1 MNYQDRTTSIT
12 ISQDQHHTTTTKQI
26 MVAPFTDLDVING
39 RGSTIQ
45 NHIGNIN
52 YRAIVSSRKR
62 EYASAKKFDK
72 IHISKEIVATVR
84 NCGGRFLEL
93 DKCTQ
98 LYYDIGDVNAWAKTS
113 QALRDTKKKRQVA
126 PRPSYTSHYYQLTN
140 MSHAQNNDVGEGA
153 DTSYS
158 KLVHILS
165 GKKRKEE
172 EDGHHT
178 TTADVVCKKKKKTKK
193 SNHSFADKD
202 EMQPSQLPSLPQL
215 IQYTDSRNREGN
227 VLQTLQIVPV

>member
-1 MNYQDRTTSIT
+1 MNYQ
-12 ISQDQHHTTTTKQI
+12 HTTTTKQYI
-26 MVAPFTDLDVING
+26 ITITDLDVING
-39 RGSTIQ
+39 RGSAIQ

-72 IHISKEIVATVR
+72 IHISKEIVATIRDV
-84 NCGGRFLEL
+84 GGRFLEL

-113 QALRDTKKKRQVA
+113 QALRDTKKKRQVV
-126 PRPSYTSHYYQLTN
+126 PCPYTSHYYQLKN
-140 MSHAQNNDVGEGA
+140 MSHAQNNVGEGA
-153 DTSYS
+153 DTSYT

-172 EDGHHT
+172 EDVHHT
-178 TTADVVCKKKKKTKK
+178 TTADVVCKKKKTTKE
-193 SNHSFADKD
+193 SHHSFTDKG
-202 EMQPSQLPSLPQL
+202 EGQPSQLPSLPQL
-215 IQYTDSRNREGN
+215 ILCSDSRNREGN
-227 VLQTLQIVPV
+227 VLQPLQIVSV

>member
-1 MNYQDRTTSIT
+1 MNYQDRTTSV
-12 ISQDQHHTTTTKQI
+12 ISQDQHHTTTTKQYI
-26 MVAPFTDLDVING
+26 ITITDLDVING

-62 EYASAKKFDK
+62 EYASAKKFQK

-113 QALRDTKKKRQVA
+113 QALRDTKKKIQVA
-126 PRPSYTSHYYQLTN
+126 PRPSYTSHHYQLTN